1 MFMKLSMKIKSKIEQ
16 NNLKSLKETE
26 EERKERIKYASKLS
40 TKIIPNKNK
49 IHNRKQKYQNQF
61 SGEVL

>member
-1 MFMKLSMKIKSKIEQ
+1 MLMKSNIKIKSKQ

-26 EERKERIKYASKLS
+26 EERKERIKYASRLS

>member
-1 MFMKLSMKIKSKIEQ
+1 MKIKSEQ

-40 TKIIPNKNK
+40 TKIIPNKIKAYNRKRKHKNK
-49 IHNRKQKYQNQF
+49 IN
-61 SGEVL
+61 GEYNDD

>member
-1 MFMKLSMKIKSKIEQ
+1 MLMKSNIKIKSKQ
-16 NNLKSLKETE
+16 SSLDLIKETKE
-26 EERKERIKYASKLS
+26 GRKERIKYASKLS

-49 IHNRKQKYQNQF
+49 IYSRKQKYQNQF

>member
-1 MFMKLSMKIKSKIEQ
+1 MFMKLSMKIKSKQ
-16 NNLKSLKETE
+16 SSLDLIKETKE
-26 EERKERIKYASKLS
+26 GRKERIKYASRLS
-40 TKIIPNKNK
+40 TKIISDKSK

>member
-1 MFMKLSMKIKSKIEQ
+1 MPMKSNIKIKSKQ
-16 NNLKSLKETE
+16 SSLDLIKETKE
-26 EERKERIKYASKLS
+26 GRKERIKYASRLS